1 MGLGI
6 TDSILGLL
14 SYFLTLQTYDDS
26 IMHSSKTV
34 TKHLHIQLCVL
45 LQITSSFLV
54 KGVTQN
60 IIKKGRRV

>member
-6 TDSILGLL
+6 NDSILGLL

-45 LQITSSFLV
+45 LQITSSFL
-54 KGVTQN
+54 K
-60 IIKKGRRV
+60 